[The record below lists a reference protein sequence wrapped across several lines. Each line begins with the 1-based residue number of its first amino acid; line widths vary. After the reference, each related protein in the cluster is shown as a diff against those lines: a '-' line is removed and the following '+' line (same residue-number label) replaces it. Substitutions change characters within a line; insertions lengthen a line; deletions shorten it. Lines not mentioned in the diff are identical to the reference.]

1 MPFTTPIAIILK
13 GVKPMFH
20 PVKALLKAKQQK
32 S

>member
-1 MPFTTPIAIILK
+1 MLFTTPIAIILK